1 MKGRDEG
8 EHCKPSLTAPS
19 SSHASP
25 ASPLLPSDA
34 PFIKGRTDGDED
46 AQLNLGVLIQV
57 TIPPYCTSTVL
68 HVWIH
73 CFISFRFASTPVHY

>member
-8 EHCKPSLTAPS
+8 EHCKPPLTVPS
-19 SSHASP
+19 SSSASSASP
-25 ASPLLPSDA
+25 ASLLLPSDA

-57 TIPPYCTSTVL
+57 TIPPYCTVL
-68 HVWIH
+68 R
-73 CFISFRFASTPVHY
+73 SK

>member
-8 EHCKPSLTAPS
+8 EHCKPPLTVPS
-19 SSHASP
+19 SSSASP
-25 ASPLLPSDA
+25 ASLLLPSDA

-57 TIPPYCTSTVL
+57 TIPPYCTVL
-68 HVWIH
+68 L
-73 CFISFRFASTPVHY
+73 SK